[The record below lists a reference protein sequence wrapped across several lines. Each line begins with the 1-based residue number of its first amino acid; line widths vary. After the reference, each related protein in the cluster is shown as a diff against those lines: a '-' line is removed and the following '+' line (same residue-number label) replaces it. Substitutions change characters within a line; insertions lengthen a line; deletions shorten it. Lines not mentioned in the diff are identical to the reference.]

1 MRFCHEGSR
10 RSFLRLLA
18 GSPAVAAS
26 AMAGVLRTPG
36 PGEPA
41 LSLPEL
47 LESLEEN
54 ENLISSPKD
63 AINVFEF
70 EPVARQKLPP
80 AHFGYLTT
88 GVDDDATL
96 RANRDGFTRYEIR
109 VRRLIDVS
117 KIDMA
122 VELFGTT
129 WKTPVVLDPAGSQ
142 RAFHPEGELAV
153 ARAARS
159 KGHLQI
165 LSTTTTTSV
174 EDVVEARG
182 EPVWYQLYAASEWN
196 VSRTMVKRA
205 EAAGCPVLVLTV
217 DQLGGTN
224 RETLKLFQREDK
236 RQCSVCHDRS
246 SMQASSQRKPMFA
259 GLDLKGVRFQPT
271 NITWD
276 YVRRLKDATP
286 MKLVIKGIVTR
297 EDAELA
303 VTHGADGIICSNH
316 GGRAEASGRSSIECL
331 PEVLEGAAGRI
342 PVLVDGGFRRGTD
355 IFKALA
361 LGAKAICM
369 ARPYLWGLAA
379 FGQEGVEAILDI
391 LARELELM
399 MRYAGTSSV
408 GKITRAHVIE
418 RLR

>member
-297 EDAELA
+297 EDAELS
-303 VTHGADGIICSNH
+303 VMHGADGIICSNH
-316 GGRAEASGRSSIECL
+316 GGRAEASGRSSIESL

-361 LGAKAICM
+361 LGAKAVCM

>member
-10 RSFLRLLA
+10 RAFLRLLG
-18 GSPAVAAS
+18 GSPVVATS
-26 AMAGVLRTPG
+26 AMAGILRTPG
-36 PGEPA
+36 RNEPA

-47 LESLEEN
+47 LESLDQN
-54 ENLISSPKD
+54 EDVISSPKD

-297 EDAELA
+297 EDAELS
-303 VTHGADGIICSNH
+303 VMHGADGIICSNH
-316 GGRAEASGRSSIECL
+316 GGRAEASGRSSIESL

-418 RLR
+418 RSR

>member
-26 AMAGVLRTPG
+26 AMAGVSRTPG

-297 EDAELA
+297 EDAELS
-303 VTHGADGIICSNH
+303 VMHGADGIICSNH
-316 GGRAEASGRSSIECL
+316 GGRAEASGRSSIESL

-361 LGAKAICM
+361 LGAKAVCM

-408 GKITRAHVIE
+408 GNITRGHVIE